1 MDTFAAVLLMEAERC
16 RARAVQL
23 RAQLAV
29 TGNTSAALTT
39 ASIPR
44 FQRTKKEIEKGLTL
58 NEARSMRAPTVAMA
72 VPPSAAAAAVGLDDE
87 SCGDS
92 SRSDSSRSDSSC
104 SDSSS
109 SDSSSSDS
117 DAEAKPSPKRF
128 RRSKAEMAANL
139 SVEEAV
145 ARRAAVVGAKK
156 TMLIHAVSATKPKR
170 AKPVGVKATKRLRR
184 TKAELAQNLTRAQV
198 VAFRASGKDGSVKL

>member
-1 MDTFAAVLLMEAERC
+1 M
-16 RARAVQL
+16 
-23 RAQLAV
+23 
-29 TGNTSAALTT
+29 
-39 ASIPR
+39 
-44 FQRTKKEIEKGLTL
+44 

-92 SRSDSSRSDSSC
+92 SSSDSSC

-170 AKPVGVKATKRLRR
+170 AKPVGVKRLRR